1 MAKLNLQQLL
11 FGLKINFFATSTPW
25 ALKKMLEHLQVKYK
39 NPVVMIH
46 ENGKLNIQQPSKSS
60 F

>member
-1 MAKLNLQQLL
+1 M
-11 FGLKINFFATSTPW
+11 TSMLW
-25 ALKKMLEHLQVKYK
+25 ALKKILEHLQVKYK

-46 ENGKLNIQQPSKSS
+46 ENGK